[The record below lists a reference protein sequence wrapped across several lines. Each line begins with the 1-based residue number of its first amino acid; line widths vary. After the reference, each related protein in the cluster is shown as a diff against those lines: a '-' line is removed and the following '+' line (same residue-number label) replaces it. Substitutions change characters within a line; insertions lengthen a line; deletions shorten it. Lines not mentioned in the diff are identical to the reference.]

1 MEQLLC
7 EEKRENR
14 FECFVPKVLEMIW
27 FKHFPYHFLASCFT
41 SQDTERYSILS
52 KIRIAAWVLF
62 TDAI

>member
-1 MEQLLC
+1 MEQFSY

-14 FECFVPKVLEMIW
+14 FECFAQKYLKW
-27 FKHFPYHFLASCFT
+27 FGLNIFRIIFLASCFT